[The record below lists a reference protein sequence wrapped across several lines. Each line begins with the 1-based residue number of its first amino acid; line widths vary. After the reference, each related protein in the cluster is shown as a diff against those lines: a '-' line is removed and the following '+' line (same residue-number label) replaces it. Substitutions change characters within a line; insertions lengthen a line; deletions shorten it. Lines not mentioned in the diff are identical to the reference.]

1 MKSEAS
7 KRELSSS
14 FLRCFPAMWRMCNF
28 CMGCFFALAAYVQVN
43 DPDAGIWM
51 AAYIIPSG
59 LCFMVCVIPAITENL
74 IWSQLSDLHMAS
86 CLIVAGALGL
96 SVYRNATK
104 NILHEEEG
112 REFFGLLLV
121 AVWLLLCRRSGK
133 NPVGGL
139 RLSAAGVIVA
149 FPFVA
154 WLYYHVNTHLRDSW
168 PSHCKTAL

>member
-112 REFFGLLLV
+112 R
-121 AVWLLLCRRSGK
+121 

>member
-1 MKSEAS
+1 MKSDAS

-14 FLRCFPAMWRMCNF
+14 FQRCFPAMWRMCNF
-28 CMGCFFALAAYVQVN
+28 CMCCFFALAAYVQVN

-59 LCFMVCVIPAITENL
+59 LCFMVCVMPAITENL
-74 IWSQLSDLHMAS
+74 IWSQLSDLHTAS
-86 CLIVAGALGL
+86 CLIVAGAVGL

-112 REFFGLLLV
+112 R
-121 AVWLLLCRRSGK
+121 

-149 FPFVA
+149 FPVVA